1 MAAVIVQEERLLMVS
16 KQAAP
21 DVFYLPGGKPDP
33 GEGATETLHRELG
46 EELGV
51 RPVGSRFLA
60 DVAAQAVLEGV
71 PMMMTVF
78 EVGISQVPHPA
89 AELADTRWVSSG
101 ERDVKLAPAVREH
114 VLPLLRQRGLL
125 AAYDPVR
132 D

>member
-1 MAAVIVQEERLLMVS
+1 MVRESGAVFPPASGDQEPLAVVAAVIVQEERLLMVS

-89 AELADTRWVSSG
+89 AELADTRWVSSCT
-101 ERDVKLAPAVREH
+101 D
-114 VLPLLRQRGLL
+114 RG
-125 AAYDPVR
+125 R
-132 D
+132 